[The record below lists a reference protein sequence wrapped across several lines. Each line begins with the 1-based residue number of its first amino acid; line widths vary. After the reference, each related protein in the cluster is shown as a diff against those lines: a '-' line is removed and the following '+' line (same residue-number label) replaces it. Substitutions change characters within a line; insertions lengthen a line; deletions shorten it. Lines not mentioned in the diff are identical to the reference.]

1 MLLRKA
7 VVSSSGGSRRKSLSL
22 SLSLFSL
29 SLSITHAHT
38 YATFDPIRGIC
49 NDWPAAEGRGEAGRA
64 RKAS

>member
-7 VVSSSGGSRRKSLSL
+7 VVSSSGGSRRKSL